1 MKKNIKEILYL
12 SSFIVFFILSFIF
25 YTSENNVTSI
35 QKTRAFHNAKL
46 NDTINHLPLLKND
59 TSSIIE
65 HSNDLENFK
74 KKKKKFLFF
83 ELLDK

>member
-25 YTSENNVTSI
+25 YTSENNVTSM

-46 NDTINHLPLLKND
+46 NDVIDHLPLLKND

-65 HSNDLENFK
+65 YSNDLENFK